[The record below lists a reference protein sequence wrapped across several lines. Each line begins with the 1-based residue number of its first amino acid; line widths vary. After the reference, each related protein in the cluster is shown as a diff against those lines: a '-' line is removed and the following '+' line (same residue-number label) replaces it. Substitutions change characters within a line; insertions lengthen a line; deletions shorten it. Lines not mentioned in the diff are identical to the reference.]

1 MVSVMTI
8 NVCHILYKVVDQIDH
23 LNIGEVVVLKKFYV
37 NNSFKGHGRNFSSIE
52 ILLKYDLN
60 LV

>member
-37 NNSFKGHGRNFSSIE
+37 NNSFKGHGRN
-52 ILLKYDLN
+52 
-60 LV
+60 